1 MFQYLDR
8 HDFITLLILY
18 WNWYKIERMPLSLD
32 KQLLKVGYFFVYNY
46 ATARTWLIKCLQA
59 RTAVADNLK
68 EMNNMLEEH
77 QLTIEDLPL
86 ILEELTRKAK
96 LLIDK
101 RQTKKTPLD
110 KLKVNLEGLY
120 IQLKNV
126 SMSISK
132 VAGNIYKK

>member
-1 MFQYLDR
+1 
-8 HDFITLLILY
+8 
-18 WNWYKIERMPLSLD
+18 
-32 KQLLKVGYFFVYNY
+32 
-46 ATARTWLIKCLQA
+46 
-59 RTAVADNLK
+59 
-68 EMNNMLEEH
+68 MNNMLEEH